1 LVDRPVNDF
10 VLMSKLDSL
19 STLKNQLANLRC
31 RKDLFLYIQ
40 RPTRYVFDHQKVSL
54 IVMINIVDMN
64 QTWVIQLGNQ
74 SGFLD
79 QILPAL
85 RITGEIA
92 RENLQL
98 DLTSQ

>member
-1 LVDRPVNDF
+1 
-10 VLMSKLDSL
+10 
-19 STLKNQLANLRC
+19 
-31 RKDLFLYIQ
+31 
-40 RPTRYVFDHQKVSL
+40 
-54 IVMINIVDMN
+54 MINIVDMN